1 MRRATHMGCWI
12 WNWYRRKIYPDLNF
26 ISFLNMFLTITL
38 SSFHKFIFS
47 QACISHH
54 GCEKYSNL
62 WCSDKCRM
70 DLQVKKLK
78 VGISATP
85 RKNSVTGAII
95 TLKAETNYSFPQLR
109 ERETCFEMYSFKS
122 TFLKHEQKN
131 ELFFKRSFLAKNLL
145 ATTCHYL

>member
-1 MRRATHMGCWI
+1 MLNLKLI
-12 WNWYRRKIYPDLNF
+12 PKENLPQSNF
-26 ISFLNMFLTITL
+26 ISFLNMFLSITP

-78 VGISATP
+78 VDISATP
-85 RKNSVTGAII
+85 RKSSVTGAII

-109 ERETCFEMYSFKS
+109 ERG
-122 TFLKHEQKN
+122 LKKPVLKCIVLSQH
-131 ELFFKRSFLAKNLL
+131 F
-145 ATTCHYL
+145 

>member
-1 MRRATHMGCWI
+1 
-12 WNWYRRKIYPDLNF
+12 
-26 ISFLNMFLTITL
+26 MFLTITL

-78 VGISATP
+78 VDISATP

-109 ERETCFEMYSFKS
+109 ERGLRKPVSKCIILSQHF
-122 TFLKHEQKN
+122 
-131 ELFFKRSFLAKNLL
+131 
-145 ATTCHYL
+145 